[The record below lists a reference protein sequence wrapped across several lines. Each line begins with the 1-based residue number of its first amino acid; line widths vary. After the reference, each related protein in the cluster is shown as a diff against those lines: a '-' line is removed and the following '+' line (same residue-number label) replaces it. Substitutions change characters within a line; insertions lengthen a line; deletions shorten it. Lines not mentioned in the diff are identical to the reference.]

1 MKGFSLEPPLK
12 LVPHQVRL
20 DAPEV
25 SAKIVSLAK
34 SGGGEVRIDVTP
46 PDESTFKITLTV
58 QEGQDVKLIVT
69 GATDSTRTR
78 LDQTADQLRQQ
89 FQQMG
94 MNLSLDFGQSSFG
107 NSQWRAPDQA
117 NSPEPAFKAPGVRAG
132 DVTVQAAI
140 TDRPPKQTGVV
151 HLYA

>member
-1 MKGFSLEPPLK
+1 
-12 LVPHQVRL
+12 
-20 DAPEV
+20 
-25 SAKIVSLAK
+25 
-34 SGGGEVRIDVTP
+34 
-46 PDESTFKITLTV
+46 
-58 QEGQDVKLIVT
+58 VKLIVT

-117 NSPEPAFKAPGVRAG
+117 NSPEPAFTPSGVRIG
-132 DVTVQAAI
+132 DATVQAAI